1 MTMNNQ
7 HFLVL
12 FHQVN
17 YSLAAT
23 LTRDLVHA
31 GFTFSLVCDDDLAED
46 ETFADRLQSISQPLL
61 LMVSDNFL
69 KTPACVYQLLTALKA
84 KNETSI
90 QIIVLTEGMT
100 QEGQSP
106 VPTRLDRVGQ
116 ILQYINYWQ
125 DKYLNLRKLQADS
138 SSNTTVTETEL
149 KWTRKVAFE
158 IGDLIEYFREHNSY
172 SWEAF
177 SANQFEL
184 FFRKSGNISLHQT
197 YKDTFP
203 YPDDDHVIE
212 ERITEEMAKF
222 TNKDNPL
229 VDATR
234 DDREIPELDGNS
246 LNLNNGSYSPTPEKD
261 LLSKLI
267 AYKNGLEMEEFS
279 ESRSTHDEKPASN
292 DRFDDDDFEDNE
304 VDLKPGGEIVLLPTR
319 DAVGLRRILQNDPD
333 NILVRLELATILSQD
348 EAAFNETT
356 GHLEEVL
363 RLDPNNAKA
372 FFLLGQLS
380 QDYKEL
386 KLAKRYYEKALEN
399 DPEYGQ
405 AHFALAQLI
414 TEELGVTEAVVD
426 HLNKARKWLPERSD
440 IWLSYGL
447 ALAESENPKKAIKVL
462 KKALKLSPENELIK
476 SKLAELYFQT
486 GNRIKAIRYYKEGS
500 SDSLVE
506 DRHEHIAS
514 ESAQITEELATLIES
529 ETPTS
534 PAVVKPATILT
545 VLITGATS
553 GIGRATARLFASKG
567 HRLIL
572 TGRREDRLSA
582 LQAELEQMYH
592 ATIFPITFD
601 IRQEAVAR
609 QLIKALPIE
618 WSSIDILINNAG
630 LAKGLAPIQ
639 EGKVSDW
646 DTMID
651 TNIKGLLYIT
661 RAVTPGMVERNKG
674 HIINICSTA
683 GKETY
688 PNGNVYCATKF
699 AVDALTKSIRQ
710 DLVAYNIRV
719 GQVSPGHVEDTE
731 FALNRFDGDKD
742 RASIYNDFN
751 PLKASDVAEAI
762 YYMINQPP
770 HVNIQDIVLTGTQQA
785 SSTLI
790 HRNGRIFD

>member
-1 MTMNNQ
+1 MNNQ

-17 YSLAAT
+17 YTLAAA

-31 GFTFSLVCDDDLAED
+31 GFTFSLVCDDDLSEN
-46 ETFADRLQSISQPLL
+46 ETLADKLQSNEQPLL

-69 KTPACVYQLLTALKA
+69 KTPCCVYQLLPVLKSRS
-84 KNETSI
+84 ETSV
-90 QIIVLTEGMT
+90 QIIVLTEGIS
-100 QEGQSP
+100 QEGLTP
-106 VPTRLDRVGQ
+106 IPTRLDRVGQ

-125 DKYLNLRKLQADS
+125 DKYLKLRKLQTET
-138 SSNTTVTETEL
+138 SSNSAVSETEL
-149 KWTRKVAFE
+149 KWTRKIAFE
-158 IGDLIEYFREHNSY
+158 IGDLIEYFREHNTY

-177 SANQFEL
+177 SSNQFEL
-184 FFRKSGNISLHQT
+184 FFRKSGNISLYQS

-203 YPDDDHVIE
+203 YPDDDRFVE
-212 ERITEEMAKF
+212 DRITEEMAKLKQDEDQLADVSHV
-222 TNKDNPL
+222 NQ
-229 VDATR
+229 
-234 DDREIPELDGNS
+234 EILEAEGLASALETNS
-246 LNLNNGSYSPTPEKD
+246 LNPTSPTPEKD

-267 AYKNGLEMEEFS
+267 AYKNGLDIEDQS
-279 ESRSTHDEKPASN
+279 GGNTHKDESMDAD
-292 DRFDDDDFEDNE
+292 DRFDDDDFEEE
-304 VDLKPGGEIVLLPTR
+304 VDFQSGGEIVLLPVR
-319 DAVGLRRILQNDPD
+319 DAPALRRILQNDPE

-348 EAAFNETT
+348 EASFNETT

-363 RLDPNNAKA
+363 RQDPNNAKA

-405 AHFALAQLI
+405 AHFALARLLSVEQGSSDDI
-414 TEELGVTEAVVD
+414 IA
-426 HLNKARKWLPERSD
+426 HLNQARKWLPERSD
-440 IWLSYGL
+440 VWIAYGM
-447 ALAESENPKKAIKVL
+447 ALAESENPKKAIKAL
-462 KKALKLSPENELIK
+462 KKALKLSPENELLK

-486 GNRIKAIRYYKEGS
+486 GNRIKAIRYYKEGF
-500 SDSLVE
+500 SDDPVE
-506 DRHEHIAS
+506 DRIENNDYQSEH
-514 ESAQITEELATLIES
+514 TLEGLSPDQGDQTDNSS
-529 ETPTS
+529 ETINS
-534 PAVVKPATILT
+534 VKILT

-582 LQAELEQMYH
+582 LQAELEQNYH

-601 IRQEAVAR
+601 IRQEAVTR
-609 QLIKALPIE
+609 QLIKALPTE

-630 LAKGLAPIQ
+630 LAKGLSPIH
-639 EGKVSDW
+639 EGKISDW

-651 TNIKGLLYIT
+651 TNIKGLLYMI
-661 RAVTPGMVERNKG
+661 RAVSPGMVERKKG

-719 GQVSPGHVEDTE
+719 GQVSPGHAEDTE
-731 FALNRFDGDKD
+731 FALNRFDGDKE
-742 RASIYNDFN
+742 RAKIYNDFN
-751 PLKASDVAEAI
+751 PLKAEDVAEAI
-762 YYMINQPP
+762 YYIINQPP
-770 HVNIQDIVLTGTQQA
+770 HVNIQDIVLMGTQQA

-790 HRNGRIFD
+790 NRSGRVFD